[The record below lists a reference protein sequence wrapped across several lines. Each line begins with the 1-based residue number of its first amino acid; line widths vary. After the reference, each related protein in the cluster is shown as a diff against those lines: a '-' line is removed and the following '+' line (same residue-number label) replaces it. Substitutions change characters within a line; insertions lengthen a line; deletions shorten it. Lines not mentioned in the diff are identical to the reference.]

1 MSKTVLI
8 TGAGSGFGRGAAI
21 ELANRGHKVIAAVL
35 NDAQAKELKKAAP
48 KLGVVKLDIT
58 KAKDVAKVDRLE
70 PDVFI
75 ANAAI
80 GQTGPLSLIPLER
93 LRKVFEVNVFATV
106 GITQR
111 VARAMRKRRAGRIIL
126 MSSIGGVR
134 AGVGSGPYTM
144 TKHAIQAFGTALRA
158 ELKMFGVDV
167 CLINPGPYATG
178 FNDRMANDPGP
189 WFDRRKAAPE
199 DIAVMDQLVQ
209 RITVGQMNPAEVVK
223 RYVEL
228 VEAEA
233 TELVNF
239 VPPDIV
245 ERMSRSMPAR

>member
-1 MSKTVLI
+1 MPKTVLI
-8 TGAGSGFGRGAAI
+8 TGAGSGFGRGAALQ
-21 ELANRGHKVIAAVL
+21 LAQRGHKVIATVL
-35 NDAQAKELKKAAP
+35 DDAQAAELAKAEP
-48 KLGVVKLDIT
+48 KLSIAKLDVT
-58 KAKDVAKVDRLE
+58 RAADVAKFDQWD
-70 PDVFI
+70 PDVFV

-93 LRKVFEVNVFATV
+93 LRAVFEVNVFATV
-106 GITQR
+106 AVTQR
-111 VARAMRKRRAGRIIL
+111 IAQKMRKKRAGRIIIV
-126 MSSIGGVR
+126 SSIGGVR

-167 CLINPGPYATG
+167 CLVNPGPYATG

-189 WFDRRKAAPE
+189 WFDRRSAAPE
-199 DIAVMDQLVQ
+199 DVAVMDQLVQ
-209 RITVGQMNPAEVVK
+209 RITVGQMDPAEVVK
-223 RYVEL
+223 RYVAL
-228 VEAEA
+228 VEADT

-245 ERMSRSMPAR
+245 ERMSKSMPAR

>member
-1 MSKTVLI
+1 MPKTVLI
-8 TGAGSGFGRGAAI
+8 TGAGSGFGRMAAAR
-21 ELANRGHKVIAAVL
+21 LAQRGHKVIATVL
-35 NDAQAKELKKAAP
+35 NEEQAAELRKAEP
-48 KLGVVKLDIT
+48 KLIVAKLDIT
-58 KAKDVAKVDRLE
+58 NPKDVASVEQWD

-80 GQTGPLSLIPLER
+80 GQTGPLSLIPMER
-93 LRKVFEVNVFATV
+93 LRAVFDVNVFATV
-106 GITQR
+106 AVTQR
-111 VARAMRKRRAGRIIL
+111 VAQKMRKKRAGRIII

-158 ELKMFGVDV
+158 ELKAFGVDV
-167 CLINPGPYATG
+167 CLINPGPFATG
-178 FNDRMANDPGP
+178 FNDRMANNPGD
-189 WFDRRKAAPE
+189 WFDRRTAAPE
-199 DIAVMDQLVQ
+199 DVAVMDQLVQ
-209 RITVGQMNPAEVVK
+209 RITIGQLDPADVAK

-228 VEAEA
+228 VEAEK

-245 ERMSRSMPAR
+245 ERMSKALPS